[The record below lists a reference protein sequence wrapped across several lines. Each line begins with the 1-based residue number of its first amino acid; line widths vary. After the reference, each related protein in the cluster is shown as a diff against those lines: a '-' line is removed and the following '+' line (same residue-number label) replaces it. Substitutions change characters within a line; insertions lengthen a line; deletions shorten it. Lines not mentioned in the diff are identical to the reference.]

1 MLDFGQQNHVS
12 PEVYHAVNPQ
22 IHLEMADIEKL
33 KELALLNPR
42 ERIRFCS
49 HKTSEE
55 TTQEMFIV
63 HPQGAYVR
71 PHKHLNKIESMM
83 VLQGEVDY
91 VTFDDEGKVTNKISM
106 GDFSSGKTFYNSL
119 RTDIYHS
126 LLIRSEWLVFLEV
139 TQGPFIRE
147 NSVFAEWSP
156 VDDDKQA
163 VENFVN
169 KINKEIE
176 HG

>member
-1 MLDFGQQNHVS
+1 MLDFNQQNQVS
-12 PEVYHAVNPQ
+12 PEVYHSVSPQ
-22 IHLEMADIEKL
+22 ILLEKADIEKL
-33 KELALLNPR
+33 KELALLTPR
-42 ERIRFCS
+42 ERVRFCS
-49 HKTSEE
+49 HKTSKE

-63 HPQGAYVR
+63 HPQAAYVR

-91 VTFDDEGKVTNKISM
+91 VTFDNEGNVTDTISM

-119 RTDIYHS
+119 RTEIYHS

-139 TQGPFIRE
+139 TQGPFNRE
-147 NSVFAEWSP
+147 DSVFAEWSP

-163 VENFVN
+163 VETFVN